1 MSEDK
6 RRAGLAVLALV
17 IAAGLS
23 GCHGGG
29 GGFRRGQRSEPGLVL
44 PDEGAG
50 TLTDP
55 VVIEPAPAQVGLVD
69 RHPLFRKP
77 MEYYNSSG
85 DNVVVKAAAATVV
98 GIPAGVLGEVR
109 QIVVGRPANVR

>member
-6 RRAGLAVLALV
+6 RRKGLAVLALV
-17 IAAGLS
+17 VVAGMA

-29 GGFRRGQRSEPGLVL
+29 GGFHRGLRSEPGLVL
-44 PDEGAG
+44 PDDGAG
-50 TLTDP
+50 AITDP
-55 VVIEPAPAQVGLVD
+55 VVVEPAPAQVGVVE